1 MNSKKITNDDDNS
14 SSTSSSTNNKN
25 YSIDEAK
32 LKDFMGK
39 IVNDLGAT
47 ESTVLVIIGDKLG
60 LYKAMADSKPV
71 TPVELASRTGTTER
85 YIREWLSNQ
94 AAGGYISYN
103 PNTAKYALPP
113 EQAMALANENSP
125 VFSLGGF
132 QATMAFFRDEPKIT
146 EAFRTGKG
154 VDWGDHDPNMYEGT
168 ERFYKPNY
176 VTNIVSSWIP
186 LLDGGKVE
194 EKLKRGGSGTKIADV
209 GCGHG
214 ISTILMAKAYPNSK
228 FIGFDYHKPS
238 IEVARKKAK
247 EEGLSEDRITFEV
260 ASSTDFS
267 AKEGEG
273 YDLVAFFDCLHD
285 MGDPSGAASHVLQT
299 LKPDGTWMIVEPF
312 ANDKVEDNLN
322 PIGRMYYAASSLVC
336 VPASLAHNGPALGAQ
351 AGERRISELVKAVG
365 FKQFRRTTQTAFTIV
380 YEAKP

>member
-1 MNSKKITNDDDNS
+1 MSSKAVTNS
-14 SSTSSSTNNKN
+14 SSSINNN
-25 YSIDEAK
+25 NIDEAK
-32 LKDFMGK
+32 LKEFMGK
-39 IVNDLGAT
+39 VVNDLGAT

-71 TPVELASRTGTTER
+71 TPAELANRTGTTER
-85 YIREWLSNQ
+85 YIREWLTNQ
-94 AAGGYISYN
+94 AAGGYISYD
-103 PNTAKYALPP
+103 PNTAKYTLPP
-113 EQAMALANENSP
+113 EQAIALANENSP

-132 QATMAFFRDEPKIT
+132 QGAMAFFRDEPKIT

-154 VDWGDHDPNMYEGT
+154 VDWGDHDPNLYEGT
-168 ERFYKPNY
+168 ERFFKPNY
-176 VTNIVSSWIP
+176 IANIVSSWIP
-186 LLDGGKVE
+186 SLDAGKVE
-194 EKLKRGGSGTKIADV
+194 EKLKRASGAKVADV

-238 IEVARKKAK
+238 IEVARKRAK

-260 ASSTDFS
+260 ASSTDFPS
-267 AKEGEG
+267 KEGEG

-285 MGDPSGAASHVLQT
+285 MGDTSGAASHVLQT

-322 PIGRMYYAASSLVC
+322 PIGRMLYAVSTVVC

-365 FKQFRRTTQTAFTIV
+365 FKHFKRATQTPFNLI

>member
-1 MNSKKITNDDDNS
+1 MSSKAVTNS
-14 SSTSSSTNNKN
+14 SSSINNN
-25 YSIDEAK
+25 NNIDEAK

-39 IVNDLGAT
+39 VVNDLGAT

-71 TPVELASRTGTTER
+71 TPAELASRTGTTER

-94 AAGGYISYN
+94 AAGGYISYD
-103 PNTAKYALPP
+103 PTTAKYTLPP

-132 QATMAFFRDEPKIT
+132 QGAMAFFRDESKIT

-154 VDWGDHDPNMYEGT
+154 VDWGDHDPNLYEGT

-176 VTNIVSSWIP
+176 IANIVSSWIP
-186 LLDGGKVE
+186 SLDGGKVE
-194 EKLKRGGSGTKIADV
+194 EKLKRGGGAKVADV

-214 ISTILMAKAYPNSK
+214 ISTIIMAKAYPNSK

-260 ASSTDFS
+260 ASSTDFPS
-267 AKEGEG
+267 KGEG
-273 YDLVAFFDCLHD
+273 YDLVAYFDCLHD

-299 LKPDGTWMIVEPF
+299 LKPTGTWMIVEPF

-365 FKQFRRTTQTAFTIV
+365 FKHFKRASQTPFILI

>member
-14 SSTSSSTNNKN
+14 STSSATNNKN

-39 IVNDLGAT
+39 VVNDLGAT

-60 LYKAMADSKPV
+60 LYKAMADSKPI
-71 TPVELASRTGTTER
+71 TPAELASCTGTTER

-94 AAGGYISYN
+94 AAGGYISYD
-103 PNTAKYALPP
+103 PNTAKYTLLP
-113 EQAMALANENSP
+113 EQAMALADENSP

-132 QATMAFFRDEPKIT
+132 QGAMAFFRDESKIT

-154 VDWGDHDPNMYEGT
+154 VDWGDHDPNLYEGT
-168 ERFYKPNY
+168 ERFFKPNY
-176 VTNIVSSWIP
+176 VANIVSSWIP
-186 LLDGGKVE
+186 SLDGGKVE
-194 EKLKRGGSGTKIADV
+194 EKLKRGGTKVADV

-238 IEVARKKAK
+238 IEVARKRAK

-260 ASSTDFS
+260 ATSTDFP

-273 YDLVAFFDCLHD
+273 YDLVAFFDSLHD

-312 ANDKVEDNLN
+312 ANDKLEDNLN
-322 PIGRMYYAASSLVC
+322 PIGRIFYAVSSLVC

-351 AGERRISELVKAVG
+351 SGERRISELVKAAG
-365 FKQFRRTTQTAFTIV
+365 FKHFKRATQTPFNLI
-380 YEAKP
+380 YEAKA

>member
-1 MNSKKITNDDDNS
+1 MNSKKITNNNDDNS
-14 SSTSSSTNNKN
+14 STSSATNNKN

-39 IVNDLGAT
+39 VVNDLGAT

-71 TPVELASRTGTTER
+71 TPAELASRTGTTER
-85 YIREWLSNQ
+85 YVREWLSNQ

-103 PNTAKYALPP
+103 PNTAEYTLLP

-132 QATMAFFRDEPKIT
+132 QGAMAFFRDEPKIT
-146 EAFRTGKG
+146 DAFRTGKG
-154 VDWGDHDPNMYEGT
+154 VDWGDHDPNLYEGT
-168 ERFYKPNY
+168 ERFFKPNY
-176 VTNIVSSWIP
+176 VANIVSSQIP
-186 LLDGGKVE
+186 SLDGGKVE
-194 EKLKRGGSGTKIADV
+194 EKLKCGGAKIADV

-238 IEVARKKAK
+238 IEIARKRAK

-260 ASSTDFS
+260 ASSTDFP
-267 AKEGEG
+267 AKEGGQG

-299 LKPDGTWMIVEPF
+299 LKSGGTWMIVEPF
-312 ANDKVEDNLN
+312 ANDKLEDNLN

-336 VPASLAHNGPALGAQ
+336 VPASLSHNGPALGAQ
-351 AGERRISELVKAVG
+351 AGERRISKLVKAAG
-365 FKQFRRTTQTAFTIV
+365 FKHFKRATQTPFNLI
-380 YEAKP
+380 YEAKA

>member
-1 MNSKKITNDDDNS
+1 MSSKAVTNS
-14 SSTSSSTNNKN
+14 SSSINNN
-25 YSIDEAK
+25 NNIDEAK
-32 LKDFMGK
+32 LKDFMEK
-39 IVNDLGAT
+39 VVNDLGAT

-71 TPVELASRTGTTER
+71 TPAELASRTGTTER

-103 PNTAKYALPP
+103 PNTAKYILLP

-132 QATMAFFRDEPKIT
+132 QGAMAFFRDEPKIT

-154 VDWGDHDPNMYEGT
+154 VDWGDHDPNLYEGT

-176 VTNIVSSWIP
+176 VANIVSSWIP
-186 LLDGGKVE
+186 SLDGGKVE
-194 EKLKRGGSGTKIADV
+194 EKLKRGGGAKVADV

-214 ISTILMAKAYPNSK
+214 ISTIIMAKAYPNSK

-238 IEVARKKAK
+238 IELARKRAK

-260 ASSTDFS
+260 ASSTDFPNN
-267 AKEGEG
+267 KGEG

-299 LKPDGTWMIVEPF
+299 LKPEGTWMIVEPF
-312 ANDKVEDNLN
+312 ANDKLEDNLN
-322 PIGRMYYAASSLVC
+322 PIRRIFYAASSLVC
-336 VPASLAHNGPALGAQ
+336 VPASLAHNGPALG
-351 AGERRISELVKAVG
+351 GTSR
-365 FKQFRRTTQTAFTIV
+365 
-380 YEAKP
+380 

>member
-1 MNSKKITNDDDNS
+1 MNSKKITNDNNN
-14 SSTSSSTNNKN
+14 STSSATNNKN

-39 IVNDLGAT
+39 VVNDLGAT

-71 TPVELASRTGTTER
+71 TPAELASRTGTTER

-94 AAGGYISYN
+94 AAGGYIGYN
-103 PNTAKYALPP
+103 PNTAKYTLPP

-132 QATMAFFRDEPKIT
+132 QGAMAFFRDEPKIT

-154 VDWGDHDPNMYEGT
+154 VDWGDHDPNLYEGT

-176 VTNIVSSWIP
+176 VANIVSSWIP
-186 LLDGGKVE
+186 SLDGGKVE
-194 EKLKRGGSGTKIADV
+194 EKLKRGSSTKIADV

-214 ISTILMAKAYPNSK
+214 ISTIIMAKAYPNSK

-267 AKEGEG
+267 AEKDEG

-336 VPASLAHNGPALGAQ
+336 VPASLSHNGPALGAQ
-351 AGERRISELVKAVG
+351 AGERRISELVKAAG
-365 FKQFRRTTQTAFTIV
+365 FKHFKRATQTPFNLI
-380 YEAKP
+380 YEAKA